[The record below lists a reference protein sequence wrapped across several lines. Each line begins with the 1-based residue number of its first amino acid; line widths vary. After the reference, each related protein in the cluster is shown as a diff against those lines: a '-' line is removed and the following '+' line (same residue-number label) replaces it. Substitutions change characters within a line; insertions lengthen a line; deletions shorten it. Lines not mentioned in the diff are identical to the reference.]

1 MQKPVTSDEA
11 PKPALRGTPRHED
24 VMPIMCIC
32 LSPGF
37 QRSVVIESLM
47 PGEVNRLT
55 SVVVDAAGKGVNV
68 CRVLQRLGVEAF
80 CLAQGG
86 SNADELMS
94 LARQEGLDLR
104 LMPSSGR
111 LRTCTSLVETSM
123 TTGRRVTELVE
134 PSSPVDQSCVHTMSE
149 TVAAMLPSAAALVIA
164 GSMAPGYPAGY
175 PARLASMA
183 RESGVPVL
191 LDLQGADLL
200 DAIAARPAI
209 VKINLAEFAATF
221 LGSRF
226 MGGEHAGILARELVP
241 PDVMHA
247 VAEASR
253 DHATSFVLTRG
264 ARSTLLVRD
273 GDIRAL
279 PVLPLAA
286 EQIVNPIGCGDA
298 FLAGMLAQLLKD
310 GIADWDSMPLPVLE
324 KAIDFAT
331 ACARSAARTLRPGFL
346 ESFRYIAEGGHT
358 APL

>member
-1 MQKPVTSDEA
+1 
-11 PKPALRGTPRHED
+11 
-24 VMPIMCIC
+24 MPIMCIC

-37 QRSVVIESLM
+37 QRSVSIDSLL
-47 PGEVNRLT
+47 PGEVNRLK

-86 SNADELMS
+86 SNADELMT
-94 LARQEGLDLR
+94 LAGLEGLDLR
-104 LMPSSGR
+104 LMRSSGR
-111 LRTCTSLVETSM
+111 LRTCTSIVETSM

-134 PSSPVDQSCVHTMSE
+134 PSAQVDESCVIAMSE
-149 TVAAMLPSAAALVIA
+149 TIAAMLPSATALVIA
-164 GSMAPGYPAGY
+164 GSMAPGYPGGY
-175 PARLASMA
+175 PGRLASMA

-221 LGSRF
+221 LGKRF
-226 MGGEHAGILARELVP
+226 SGGEHAGVLAREPVP
-241 PDVMHA
+241 ADVMKA
-247 VAEASR
+247 VADVSRNHAS
-253 DHATSFVLTRG
+253 SFVLTRG

-273 GDIRAL
+273 GDIRAI

-286 EQIVNPIGCGDA
+286 EQIINPIGCGDA

-310 GIADWDSMPLPVLE
+310 GISTWDCMPLPVLE

-346 ESFRYIAEGGHT
+346 EDAFMPA
-358 APL
+358 A

>member
-1 MQKPVTSDEA
+1 MPVVA
-11 PKPALRGTPRHED
+11 
-24 VMPIMCIC
+24 IC

-37 QRSVVIESLM
+37 QRSVVIDSLI
-47 PGEVNRLT
+47 PGEVNRLA
-55 SVVVDAAGKGVNV
+55 SVIVDAAGKGVNV

-94 LARQEGLDLR
+94 LAKQEGLDLR
-104 LMPSSGR
+104 LIPSSGR
-111 LRTCTSLVETSM
+111 LRTCTSIVETSI

-134 PSSPVDQSCVHTMSE
+134 PASPVDESCVVAMSE
-149 TVAAMLPSAAALVIA
+149 TVAAMLASASALVIA

-175 PARLASMA
+175 PGRLAGMA

-221 LGSRF
+221 LGKRF
-226 MGGEHAGILARELVP
+226 SGGEHGGVLAREPVP
-241 PDVMHA
+241 PDVMNA
-247 VAEASR
+247 LAEASR
-253 DHATSFVLTRG
+253 NHRTSFVLTRG

-273 GDIRAL
+273 GDIRAI

-286 EQIVNPIGCGDA
+286 EQIINPIGCGDA
-298 FLAGMLAQLLKD
+298 FLAGMLARLLND
-310 GIADWDSMPLPVLE
+310 GISTWDCMPLPVLE

-331 ACARSAARTLRPGFL
+331 ACARSAALTLRPGFL
-346 ESFRYIAEGGHT
+346 EDAFT
-358 APL
+358 PPV

>member
-1 MQKPVTSDEA
+1 MPV
-11 PKPALRGTPRHED
+11 
-24 VMPIMCIC
+24 VCIC

-37 QRSVVIESLM
+37 QRSVVIDSLL
-47 PGEVNRLT
+47 PGAVNRLT

-68 CRVLQRLGVEAF
+68 CRVLLRLGVEAF

-86 SNADELMS
+86 SNADELAS

-104 LMPSSGR
+104 LIPSSGH
-111 LRTCTSLVETSM
+111 LRTCTSIVETSI

-134 PSSPVDQSCVHTMSE
+134 PSFPVDESCVHAMSE

-191 LDLQGADLL
+191 LDLQGQDLL
-200 DAIAARPAI
+200 DALGAQPAM

-221 LGSRF
+221 LNERF
-226 MGGEHAGILARELVP
+226 SGGEHAGVLAREPVP

-253 DHATSFVLTRG
+253 SFATSFVLTRG
-264 ARSTLLVRD
+264 ATSTLLVRD
-273 GDIRAL
+273 GDIRTI

-286 EQIVNPIGCGDA
+286 EQVINPIGCGDA

-310 GIADWDSMPLPVLE
+310 GVSTWDSMPLPALE

-331 ACARSAARTLRPGFL
+331 ACARSNARTLRPGFL
-346 ESFRYIAEGGHT
+346 EAAFV
-358 APL
+358 PPV